1 MLLAE
6 AAALPAC
13 KLICQLNPTTATRNG
28 LPHPAE
34 HIPPLRFTLWMA
46 EGAQPIQIRPV
57 NLIQPMAGL
66 RHLDR
71 HQPDRIGDTVHYQI
85 NAQAPASAFIRT
97 GHASPDPGA
106 DISLIQ
112 GQLRLDPMRINFQ
125 LQLTMTP
132 AINRSQASQPPKKPF
147 NFSAQGICAERAIPA
162 GDASEEPTDRRTHPP
177 LH

>member
-6 AAALPAC
+6 AAALPAY

-34 HIPPLRFTLWMA
+34 QIRPLRFTLWMA

-57 NLIQPMAGL
+57 NLIQPVAGL

-85 NAQAPASAFIRT
+85 NAQALASAFIRT
-97 GHASPDPGA
+97 GLHP
-106 DISLIQ
+106 
-112 GQLRLDPMRINFQ
+112 RI
-125 LQLTMTP
+125 LVRT
-132 AINRSQASQPPKKPF
+132 
-147 NFSAQGICAERAIPA
+147 SA
-162 GDASEEPTDRRTHPP
+162 
-177 LH
+177 